1 MEANDVSAELSEV
14 FSDSLQEWLLVS
26 VMEMLVA
33 KDLIVS
39 FVPITSSSFSEVK
52 VTKRATD
59 VVSDEQLVN
68 AFDSRLLLVVV
79 VVVVV
84 VFKAEAIFDFTF
96 VTFSV
101 AWYNPYKTFVKE
113 LELVLQDDM

>member
-59 VVSDEQLVN
+59 VVSDEQLDN
-68 AFDSRLLLVVV
+68 ALASRFVVV

-96 VTFSV
+96 VSFSDV
-101 AWYNPYKTFVKE
+101 WYNPYKTFFKE
-113 LELVLQDDM
+113 IELVLQVAM

>member
-1 MEANDVSAELSEV
+1 
-14 FSDSLQEWLLVS
+14 
-26 VMEMLVA
+26 MEMLVA

-59 VVSDEQLVN
+59 VVSDEQLDN
-68 AFDSRLLLVVV
+68 TLASRFVV

-96 VTFSV
+96 VSFSDV
-101 AWYNPYKTFVKE
+101 WYNPYKTFFKE
-113 LELVLQDDM
+113 IELVLQVAM

>member
-59 VVSDEQLVN
+59 VVSDEQLGN
-68 AFDSRLLLVVV
+68 AFDSRLLL
-79 VVVVV
+79 VV

>member
-14 FSDSLQEWLLVS
+14 FSDSLQEWSLVS

-59 VVSDEQLVN
+59 VVSDEQLGN
-68 AFDSRLLLVVV
+68 AFDSRLLL

-101 AWYNPYKTFVKE
+101 TWYNPYKTFVKE

>member
-59 VVSDEQLVN
+59 VVSDEQLGN
-68 AFDSRLLLVVV
+68 AFDSRLLL

>member
-1 MEANDVSAELSEV
+1 
-14 FSDSLQEWLLVS
+14 
-26 VMEMLVA
+26 MEMLVA

-52 VTKRATD
+52 VTKRETD
-59 VVSDEQLVN
+59 VVSDEQLDN
-68 AFDSRLLLVVV
+68 AFASRFVVV

-96 VTFSV
+96 VTFSE
-101 AWYNPYKTFVKE
+101 AWYNPYRIFFKE
-113 LELVLQDDM
+113 IELVLQVAM

>member
-1 MEANDVSAELSEV
+1 MEANDVSAELSED
-14 FSDSLQEWLLVS
+14 FSDSLQEWSLVS

-59 VVSDEQLVN
+59 VVSDEQLDN
-68 AFDSRLLLVVV
+68 AFASRFVVVV

-96 VTFSV
+96 VTFSE
-101 AWYNPYKTFVKE
+101 AWYNPYRTFFKE
-113 LELVLQDDM
+113 LELVLQVAM

>member
-59 VVSDEQLVN
+59 VVSDEQLDN
-68 AFDSRLLLVVV
+68 AFASRFVVVVV

-96 VTFSV
+96 VTFSE
-101 AWYNPYKTFVKE
+101 AWYNPYRTFFKE
-113 LELVLQDDM
+113 IELVLQVAM

>member
-59 VVSDEQLVN
+59 VVSDEQLDN
-68 AFDSRLLLVVV
+68 AFASRFVVVV

-96 VTFSV
+96 VTFSE
-101 AWYNPYKTFVKE
+101 AWYNPYRTFFKE
-113 LELVLQDDM
+113 IELVLQVAM

>member
-59 VVSDEQLVN
+59 VVSDEQLGN
-68 AFDSRLLLVVV
+68 AFDSRLLLV

>member
-1 MEANDVSAELSEV
+1 MEANDVSAELSED
-14 FSDSLQEWLLVS
+14 FSDSLQEWFLVS

-52 VTKRATD
+52 VTKSATA
-59 VVSDEQLVN
+59 VVSDEQLGN
-68 AFDSRLLLVVV
+68 AFDSRLLLVVF
-79 VVVVV
+79 VVV

>member
-1 MEANDVSAELSEV
+1 
-14 FSDSLQEWLLVS
+14 
-26 VMEMLVA
+26 MEMLVA

-59 VVSDEQLVN
+59 VVSDEQLDN
-68 AFDSRLLLVVV
+68 ALASRSV

-96 VTFSV
+96 VTFSE
-101 AWYNPYKTFVKE
+101 AWYNPYKTFFKE
-113 LELVLQDDM
+113 IELVLQVAM

>member
-1 MEANDVSAELSEV
+1 MEAKYVSAELSEV

-59 VVSDEQLVN
+59 VVSDEQLGN
-68 AFDSRLLLVVV
+68 AFDSRLLL
-79 VVVVV
+79 VVVV

>member
-1 MEANDVSAELSEV
+1 
-14 FSDSLQEWLLVS
+14 
-26 VMEMLVA
+26 MEMLVA

-52 VTKRATD
+52 VTKSATD
-59 VVSDEQLVN
+59 VVSDEQLGN
-68 AFDSRLLLVVV
+68 AFDSRLLL

>member
-1 MEANDVSAELSEV
+1 MEANDVSAELSED
-14 FSDSLQEWLLVS
+14 FSDSLQEWSLVS

-59 VVSDEQLVN
+59 VVSDEQLDN
-68 AFDSRLLLVVV
+68 AFASRFVV

-96 VTFSV
+96 VTFSE
-101 AWYNPYKTFVKE
+101 AWYNPYRTFFKE
-113 LELVLQDDM
+113 IELVLQVAM

>member
-1 MEANDVSAELSEV
+1 
-14 FSDSLQEWLLVS
+14 
-26 VMEMLVA
+26 MEMLVA

-59 VVSDEQLVN
+59 VVSDEQLDN
-68 AFDSRLLLVVV
+68 AFASRFVVVV

-96 VTFSV
+96 VTFSE
-101 AWYNPYKTFVKE
+101 AWYNPYRTFFKE
-113 LELVLQDDM
+113 IELVLQVAM

>member
-1 MEANDVSAELSEV
+1 
-14 FSDSLQEWLLVS
+14 
-26 VMEMLVA
+26 MEMLVA

-52 VTKRATD
+52 VTKRETD
-59 VVSDEQLVN
+59 VVSDEQLDN
-68 AFDSRLLLVVV
+68 AFAFRFV

-96 VTFSV
+96 VTFSE

>member
-59 VVSDEQLVN
+59 VVSDEQLDN
-68 AFDSRLLLVVV
+68 AFASRF
-79 VVVVV
+79 VVV

-96 VTFSV
+96 VTFSE
-101 AWYNPYKTFVKE
+101 AWYNPYRIFFKE
-113 LELVLQDDM
+113 IELVLQVAM

>member
-1 MEANDVSAELSEV
+1 
-14 FSDSLQEWLLVS
+14 
-26 VMEMLVA
+26 MEMLVA

-59 VVSDEQLVN
+59 VVSDEQLGN
-68 AFDSRLLLVVV
+68 AFDSRLLL